1 MVCKSFIH
9 FSFFFLLAIVG
20 YAHPGIGIVS
30 DSQGNIFYTDL
41 NHVWKI
47 TPEGDNSIYV
57 PKVHTHELFINKEDE
72 LMGENAWYEGEV
84 IDKWGFSVWKK
95 RVGKDLEFMID
106 TTVGFL
112 FEHPFSFVRDGEGS
126 MYWREKN
133 EDEYLFKTQ
142 TKEKEIKL
150 LATGKFE
157 NIRWMYWLNGHLHFV
172 DMDDLY
178 RLIDGKFELLANDLR
193 SSALPFSTFVRDMH
207 SIMGAWDDKEG
218 NIYVS
223 VFSGKMVKKI
233 TPDGEVTEFFKSKG
247 NWSPSGGLFDREGNL
262 WLLEYSSNNE
272 ARVRK
277 FTANEIKN
285 APVKMGVKSPIKFWD
300 PFVALGVLVVG
311 LALIKI
317 INNLKT

>member
-1 MVCKSFIH
+1 MKWEIC
-9 FSFFFLLAIVG
+9 
-20 YAHPGIGIVS
+20 IGVKKN
-30 DSQGNIFYTDL
+30 GNDYLI
-41 NHVWKI
+41 
-47 TPEGDNSIYV
+47 
-57 PKVHTHELFINKEDE
+57 
-72 LMGENAWYEGEV
+72 
-84 IDKWGFSVWKK
+84 K
-95 RVGKDLEFMID
+95 R
-106 TTVGFL
+106 
-112 FEHPFSFVRDGEGS
+112 
-126 MYWREKN
+126 
-133 EDEYLFKTQ
+133 Q
-142 TKEKEIKL
+142 TKEKEIEL
-150 LATGKFE
+150 LASGKFE

-178 RLIDGKFELLANDLR
+178 RINDKNIELVAKDLR
-193 SSALPFSTFVRDMH
+193 SSAMPFSAFVRDMH

-233 TPDGEVTEFFKSKG
+233 TPDGEVTDFFKSKG
-247 NWSPSGGLFDREGNL
+247 NWSPTGGLFDENGNL

-277 FTANEIKN
+277 FTADEIKN